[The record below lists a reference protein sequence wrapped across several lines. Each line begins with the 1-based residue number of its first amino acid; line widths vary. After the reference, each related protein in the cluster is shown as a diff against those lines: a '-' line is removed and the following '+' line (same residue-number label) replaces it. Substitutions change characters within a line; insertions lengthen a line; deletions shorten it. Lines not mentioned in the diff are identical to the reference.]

1 MKIKFI
7 LSVLSVGGV
16 LLSSC
21 GGNDSSLQ
29 GAWVEKNDNAL
40 GQEQGF
46 VLENND
52 KASSINM
59 ATLQYEKWKRTKD
72 QLILQGVSVG
82 NKQSISFS
90 DTLDIVG
97 VSDTELVLRKKD
109 LVLTYQ
115 RRSEAAS
122 SETVSNE
129 NVSKKSNV
137 VKHVKG
143 ELVIAPEV
151 RSFKSVNDSIGYWI
165 VDKTQDIYKQYDQVT
180 KGQKNGQPVYVE
192 MEVIDKGEPKDGFAL
207 NYQGVYEVVK
217 VHTIQALENKEN

>member
-1 MKIKFI
+1 M
-7 LSVLSVGGV
+7 
-16 LLSSC
+16 
-21 GGNDSSLQ
+21 
-29 GAWVEKNDNAL
+29 
-40 GQEQGF
+40 
-46 VLENND
+46 
-52 KASSINM
+52 
-59 ATLQYEKWKRTKD
+59 
-72 QLILQGVSVG
+72 
-82 NKQSISFS
+82 
-90 DTLDIVG
+90 
-97 VSDTELVLRKKD
+97 RKKD

-217 VHTIQALENKEN
+217 VHSIQALENKEN